1 MMKEN
6 PMEDF
11 VFGLDI
17 GTRNVVGT
25 VGYQAEDGF
34 HVVAQCV
41 REHQTRA
48 MLDGQIH
55 DIGRVGDTIREV
67 KEVLEEQL
75 GITLTQVCIAAAGRV
90 LRTVTT
96 QVAYEYPE
104 ETVVSGE
111 DLHTLDLMG
120 IDQAQ
125 QELLAEGDNK
135 YKFYCVG
142 YSVMKYYLN
151 DELFSSLEGHKANKI
166 EEVIIVTFLPED
178 VVDGLYSAVERA
190 GLQVANLTLEPIA
203 AINVAIPENFR
214 MLNIALVD
222 VGAGTS
228 DICIT
233 RDGSIIAYGMIPF
246 AGDELTE
253 VIVQSYLVDF
263 ATAEQIKLD
272 SSSMEEVTYEDI
284 MGISHT
290 VAAEEVWK
298 LTEVVREKMTTE
310 VSTKIR
316 ELNGDKSVSAA
327 FIVGG
332 GGKIHGYT
340 DSLAKKLDIVPERVA
355 LRGEEVMKSIIFE
368 QENIKKDPLLVT
380 PIGIC
385 LNYYEQKNNFIMIHF
400 NGEMMK
406 LYDNGRLTVVDA
418 AMQAGFTTE
427 ELFPRRGRE
436 IHFTVNGTPRM
447 IRGGEGESA
456 IVKMNGMTVGMN
468 TPLEFNC
475 DIMIEPSTAG
485 EEAACTIEELD
496 EYSGSTMTF
505 EVCGKHIRCP
515 KFMEV
520 NGSLEPG
527 SYEIQEGDAIETRS
541 FYTVGQLAEFMD
553 VEIDPDREILVNN
566 RPATMDSLIY
576 ANFSIDWT
584 VLSFGAAPVAPKEK
598 TSKASS
604 ILDQLKYG
612 SKYGFGAKA
621 EDSAA
626 EDAKETT
633 NEVNQVEES
642 DTSLGYTS
650 EHVEGETTSDR
661 GMAEEVIPDE
671 MEGTEQAGIHVT
683 VNQEPVFLSGKSNY
697 IFVDIFNVIDFDVQ
711 AGGGRPIVT
720 KINGATCGY
729 SDELHEGDEILVY
742 WKEL

>member
-1 MMKEN
+1 MNEKN
-6 PMEDF
+6 PLEDII
-11 VFGLDI
+11 FGLDI

-25 VGYQAEDGF
+25 VGYQADDGF
-34 HVVAQCV
+34 HVIAQCV
-41 REHQTRA
+41 REHQTRS

-67 KEVLEEQL
+67 KEILEEAI
-75 GITLTQVCIAAAGRV
+75 GTSLTQVCIAAAGRV

-96 QVAYEYPE
+96 QVTYEYPE
-104 ETVVSGE
+104 ETVVTGE

-125 QELLAEGDNK
+125 QELLAEGDNR

-166 EEVIIVTFLPED
+166 DEIIIVTFLPED

-253 VIVQSYLVDF
+253 VIVQAYLVDF

-272 SSSMEEVTYEDI
+272 SSTLDEVTYEDI

-290 VAAEEVWK
+290 VSAEEVWK

-310 VSTKIR
+310 VANKIR

-340 DSLAKKLDIVPERVA
+340 ESLAKKLDIVPERVA
-355 LRGEEVMKSIIFE
+355 LRGEEVMKNIIFE
-368 QENIKKDPLLVT
+368 QEGIKKDPLLVT

-406 LYDNGRLTVVDA
+406 LYDNGHLTVVDA

-447 IRGGEGESA
+447 VRGGEGESA
-456 IVKMNGMTVGMN
+456 VVKMNDVTVGMN

-475 DIMIEPSTAG
+475 FITIEPSTAG
-485 EEAACTIEELD
+485 EEAVCTIEELD
-496 EYSGSTMTF
+496 EYAGNTMAF
-505 EVCGKHIRCP
+505 EVCGKHVMCP

-527 SYEIQEGDAIETRS
+527 SYEIQEGDVIETRG

-566 RPATMDSLIY
+566 RPATLESLIY
-576 ANFSIDWT
+576 ENFSIDWT
-584 VLSFGAAPVAPKEK
+584 VLAFGAAPVQAKE
-598 TSKASS
+598 TGSQASN
-604 ILDQLKYG
+604 ILDQLKHA
-612 SKYGFGAKA
+612 SKYGFGSEAQADGGTQAEAPDEAKQA
-621 EDSAA
+621 SAGASGGDSP
-626 EDAKETT
+626 AKET
-633 NEVNQVEES
+633 V
-642 DTSLGYTS
+642 
-650 EHVEGETTSDR
+650 
-661 GMAEEVIPDE
+661 AEEKAPE
-671 MEGTEQAGIHVT
+671 EAGLHVT
-683 VNQEPVFLSGKSNY
+683 VNHEPVYLSGKSSY
-697 IFVDIFNVIDFDVQ
+697 IFVDIFNVIDFDVH

-720 KINGATCGY
+720 TINGAPCGY
-729 SDELHEGDEILVY
+729 SDELHEGDDILVY
-742 WKEL
+742 WKES

>member
-1 MMKEN
+1 MNEKN
-6 PMEDF
+6 PLEDI

-25 VGYQAEDGF
+25 VGYQADDGF
-34 HVVAQCV
+34 HVIAQCV
-41 REHQTRA
+41 REHQTRS

-67 KEVLEEQL
+67 KEVLEEAI
-75 GITLTQVCIAAAGRV
+75 GTSLTQVCIAAAGRV

-96 QVAYEYPE
+96 QVTYEYPE
-104 ETVVSGE
+104 ETVVTGE

-125 QELLAEGDNK
+125 QELLAEGDNR

-166 EEVIIVTFLPED
+166 DEIIIVTFLPED

-253 VIVQSYLVDF
+253 VIVQAYLVDF

-272 SSSMEEVTYEDI
+272 SSTLEEVTYEDI

-290 VAAEEVWK
+290 VSAEEVWK

-310 VSTKIR
+310 VANKIR

-355 LRGEEVMKSIIFE
+355 LRGEEVMKNIIFE
-368 QENIKKDPLLVT
+368 QEDIKKDPLLVT

-406 LYDNGRLTVVDA
+406 LYDNGHLTVVDA

-447 IRGGEGESA
+447 VRGGEGESA
-456 IVKMNGMTVGMN
+456 VVKMNDVNVGMN

-475 DIMIEPSTAG
+475 FITIEPSTAG
-485 EEAACTIEELD
+485 EEAVCTIEELD
-496 EYSGSTMTF
+496 EYAGNTMAF
-505 EVCGKHIRCP
+505 EVCGKHVMCP

-527 SYEIQEGDAIETRS
+527 SYEIQEGDVIETRS

-553 VEIDPDREILVNN
+553 VEIDPDHEILVNN
-566 RPATMDSLIY
+566 RPATLETLIY
-576 ANFSIDWT
+576 ENFSIDWT
-584 VLSFGAAPVAPKEK
+584 VLAFGAAPVQAKE
-598 TSKASS
+598 TGSQASN
-604 ILDQLKYG
+604 ILDQLKHA
-612 SKYGFGAKA
+612 SKYGFGSEAQADGGAQAEVPDEAKQA
-621 EDSAA
+621 GAGASGGDSSV
-626 EDAKETT
+626 KET
-633 NEVNQVEES
+633 V
-642 DTSLGYTS
+642 
-650 EHVEGETTSDR
+650 
-661 GMAEEVIPDE
+661 AEEKAPE
-671 MEGTEQAGIHVT
+671 EAGLHVT
-683 VNQEPVFLSGKSNY
+683 VNHEPVYLSGKSSY
-697 IFVDIFNVIDFDVQ
+697 IFVDIFNVIDFDVH

-720 KINGATCGY
+720 TINGAPCGY
-729 SDELHEGDEILVY
+729 SDELHEGDDILVY
-742 WKEL
+742 WKES

>member
-1 MMKEN
+1 MNEKN
-6 PMEDF
+6 PLEDII
-11 VFGLDI
+11 FGLDI

-25 VGYQAEDGF
+25 VGYQADDGF
-34 HVVAQCV
+34 HVIAQCV
-41 REHQTRA
+41 REHQTRS

-67 KEVLEEQL
+67 KEILEEAI
-75 GITLTQVCIAAAGRV
+75 GTSLTQVCIAAAGRV

-96 QVAYEYPE
+96 QVTYEYPE
-104 ETVVSGE
+104 ETVVTGE

-125 QELLAEGDNK
+125 QELLAEGDNR

-166 EEVIIVTFLPED
+166 DEIIIVTFLPED

-253 VIVQSYLVDF
+253 VIVQAYLVDF

-272 SSSMEEVTYEDI
+272 SSTLDEVTYEDI

-290 VAAEEVWK
+290 VSAEEVWK

-310 VSTKIR
+310 VANKIR

-340 DSLAKKLDIVPERVA
+340 ESLAKKLDIVPERVA
-355 LRGEEVMKSIIFE
+355 LRGEEVMKNIIFE
-368 QENIKKDPLLVT
+368 QEGIKKDPLLVT

-406 LYDNGRLTVVDA
+406 LYDNGHLTVVDA

-447 IRGGEGESA
+447 VRGGEGESA
-456 IVKMNGMTVGMN
+456 VVKMNDVTVGMN

-475 DIMIEPSTAG
+475 FITIEPSTAG
-485 EEAACTIEELD
+485 EEAVCTIEELD
-496 EYSGSTMTF
+496 EYAGNTMAF
-505 EVCGKHIRCP
+505 EVCGKHVMCP

-527 SYEIQEGDAIETRS
+527 SYEIQEGDVIETRS

-566 RPATMDSLIY
+566 RPATLESLIY
-576 ANFSIDWT
+576 ENFSIDWT
-584 VLSFGAAPVAPKEK
+584 VLAFGAAPVQAKE
-598 TSKASS
+598 TGSQASN
-604 ILDQLKYG
+604 ILDQLKHA
-612 SKYGFGAKA
+612 SKYGFGSEAQADGGTQAEAPDEAKQA
-621 EDSAA
+621 GAGASGGDSP
-626 EDAKETT
+626 AKETA
-633 NEVNQVEES
+633 
-642 DTSLGYTS
+642 
-650 EHVEGETTSDR
+650 
-661 GMAEEVIPDE
+661 AEEKAPE
-671 MEGTEQAGIHVT
+671 EAGLHVT
-683 VNQEPVFLSGKSNY
+683 VNHEPVYLSGKSSY
-697 IFVDIFNVIDFDVQ
+697 IFVDIFNVIDFDVH

-720 KINGATCGY
+720 TINGAPGGY
-729 SDELHEGDEILVY
+729 SDELHEGDDILVY
-742 WKEL
+742 WKES

>member
-1 MMKEN
+1 
-6 PMEDF
+6 MEDF

-17 GTRNVVGT
+17 GTRNVVGS
-25 VGYQAEDGF
+25 VGYQTEDGF
-34 HVVAQCV
+34 RVVAQCV

-67 KEVLEEQL
+67 KEVLEAQL
-75 GITLTQVCIAAAGRV
+75 EAPLTQVCIAAAGRV

-96 QVAYEYPE
+96 RVLYEYEE
-104 ETVVSGE
+104 ETVVTGE

-125 QELLAEGDNK
+125 QELLEEGDNH

-151 DELFSSLEGHKANKI
+151 GEIFSSLEGHKANTI
-166 EEVIIVTFLPED
+166 EEIIIVTFLPED
-178 VVDGLYSAVERA
+178 VVDGLYAAVERA

-233 RDGSIIAYGMIPF
+233 RDGSIIAYGMIPL

-253 VIVQSYLVDF
+253 VIVQAYLVDF

-272 SSSMEEVTYEDI
+272 STTLEEVTYEDI

-290 VAAEEVWK
+290 IPSKEVWK
-298 LTEVVREKMTTE
+298 LLEPTREKMTTE
-310 VSTKIR
+310 VANKIC
-316 ELNGDKSVSAA
+316 ELNGEKSVSAA

-332 GGKIHGYT
+332 GGKVHGYT

-355 LRGEEVMKSIIFE
+355 LRGEEVLKNVIFE
-368 QENIKKDPLLVT
+368 QEGIQKDPLLVT

-385 LNYYEQKNNFIMIHF
+385 LNYYEQKNNFIMVHF

-406 LYDNGRLTVVDA
+406 LYDNGHLTVVDA

-447 IRGGEGESA
+447 VRGSEGESA
-456 IVKMNGMTVGMN
+456 IVKMNDVSVGMN

-475 DIMIEPSTAG
+475 FITIEPSTAG
-485 EEAACTIEELD
+485 EGAACTIEELD
-496 EYSGSTMTF
+496 EYHGATMSF
-505 EVCGKHIRCP
+505 EVNGRRILCP
-515 KFMEV
+515 KFVEV

-527 SYEIQEGDAIETRS
+527 SYEICEGDVIETRS

-553 VEIDPDREILVNN
+553 VEIDMDHEILVNN
-566 RPATMDSLIY
+566 RPATLETLIY
-576 ANFSIDWT
+576 ENFSIDWT
-584 VLSFGAAPVAPKEK
+584 VLSFGAGYVAPKSAEVSDADDEANDENRADQL
-598 TSKASS
+598 TDEVGEVGESAHDAAGEADTVESHVSAASN
-604 ILDQLKYG
+604 ILDELKDA
-612 SKYGFGAKA
+612 SAGARGTMGTGN
-621 EDSAA
+621 D
-626 EDAKETT
+626 ETSQ
-633 NEVNQVEES
+633 EARAS
-642 DTSLGYTS
+642 HPRD
-650 EHVEGETTSDR
+650 
-661 GMAEEVIPDE
+661 
-671 MEGTEQAGIHVT
+671 GISVT
-683 VNQEPVFLSGKSNY
+683 VNGEHVVLSGKSDY
-697 IFVDIFNVIDFDVQ
+697 IFVDIFNVIDFDIH
-711 AGGGRPIVT
+711 AGGGRPVVT
-720 KINGATCGY
+720 EINGRRCGY
-729 SDELHEGDEILVY
+729 SDVIREGDDVRVY
-742 WKEL
+742 WEE

>member
-1 MMKEN
+1 MNEKN
-6 PMEDF
+6 PLEDII
-11 VFGLDI
+11 FGLDI

-25 VGYQAEDGF
+25 VGYQADDGF
-34 HVVAQCV
+34 HVIAQCV
-41 REHQTRA
+41 REHQTRS

-67 KEVLEEQL
+67 KEVLEEAI
-75 GITLTQVCIAAAGRV
+75 GTSLTQVCIAAAGRV

-96 QVAYEYPE
+96 QVTYEYPE
-104 ETVVSGE
+104 ETVVTGE

-125 QELLAEGDNK
+125 QELLAEGDNR

-166 EEVIIVTFLPED
+166 DEIIIVTFLPED

-253 VIVQSYLVDF
+253 VIVQAYLVDF

-272 SSSMEEVTYEDI
+272 SSTLDEVTYEDI

-290 VAAEEVWK
+290 VSAEEVWK

-310 VSTKIR
+310 VANKIR

-340 DSLAKKLDIVPERVA
+340 ESLAKKLDIVPERVA
-355 LRGEEVMKSIIFE
+355 LRGEEVMKNIIFE
-368 QENIKKDPLLVT
+368 QEGIKKDPLLVT

-406 LYDNGRLTVVDA
+406 LYDNGHLTVVDA

-447 IRGGEGESA
+447 VRGGEGESA
-456 IVKMNGMTVGMN
+456 VVKMNDVTVGMN

-475 DIMIEPSTAG
+475 FITIEPSTAG
-485 EEAACTIEELD
+485 EEAVCTIEELD
-496 EYSGSTMTF
+496 EYAGNTMAF
-505 EVCGKHIRCP
+505 EVCGKHVMCP

-527 SYEIQEGDAIETRS
+527 SYEIQEGDVIETRS

-553 VEIDPDREILVNN
+553 VEVDPDREILVNN
-566 RPATMDSLIY
+566 RPATLESLIY
-576 ANFSIDWT
+576 ENFSIDWT
-584 VLSFGAAPVAPKEK
+584 VLAFGAAPVQAKE
-598 TSKASS
+598 TGSQASN
-604 ILDQLKYG
+604 ILDQLKHA
-612 SKYGFGAKA
+612 SKYGFGSEAQADGGTQAEAPDEAKQA
-621 EDSAA
+621 GAGASGGDSS
-626 EDAKETT
+626 AKETA
-633 NEVNQVEES
+633 
-642 DTSLGYTS
+642 
-650 EHVEGETTSDR
+650 
-661 GMAEEVIPDE
+661 AEEKAPDE
-671 MEGTEQAGIHVT
+671 AGLHVT
-683 VNQEPVFLSGKSNY
+683 VNHEPVYLSGKSSY
-697 IFVDIFNVIDFDVQ
+697 IFVDIFNVIDFDVH

-720 KINGATCGY
+720 TINGAPCGY
-729 SDELHEGDEILVY
+729 SDELHEGDDILVY
-742 WKEL
+742 WKES

>member
-1 MMKEN
+1 M
-6 PMEDF
+6 
-11 VFGLDI
+11 
-17 GTRNVVGT
+17 
-25 VGYQAEDGF
+25 
-34 HVVAQCV
+34 
-41 REHQTRA
+41 
-48 MLDGQIH
+48 
-55 DIGRVGDTIREV
+55 
-67 KEVLEEQL
+67 
-75 GITLTQVCIAAAGRV
+75 
-90 LRTVTT
+90 TT
-96 QVAYEYPE
+96 QVTYEYPE
-104 ETVVSGE
+104 ETVVTGE

-125 QELLAEGDNK
+125 QELLAEGDNR

-166 EEVIIVTFLPED
+166 DEIIIVTFLPAD

-253 VIVQSYLVDF
+253 VIVQAYLVDF

-272 SSSMEEVTYEDI
+272 SSTLDEVTYEDI

-290 VAAEEVWK
+290 VSAEEVWK

-310 VSTKIR
+310 VANKIR

-340 DSLAKKLDIVPERVA
+340 ESLAKKLDIVPERVA
-355 LRGEEVMKSIIFE
+355 LRGEEVMKNIIFE
-368 QENIKKDPLLVT
+368 QEGIKKDPLLVT

-406 LYDNGRLTVVDA
+406 LYDNGHLTVVDA

-447 IRGGEGESA
+447 VRGGEGESA
-456 IVKMNGMTVGMN
+456 VVKMNDVTVGMN

-475 DIMIEPSTAG
+475 FITIEPSTAG
-485 EEAACTIEELD
+485 EEAVCTIEELD
-496 EYSGSTMTF
+496 EYAGNTMAF
-505 EVCGKHIRCP
+505 EVCGKHVMCP

-527 SYEIQEGDAIETRS
+527 SYEIQEGDVIETRS

-553 VEIDPDREILVNN
+553 VEVDPDREILVNN
-566 RPATMDSLIY
+566 RPATLESLIY
-576 ANFSIDWT
+576 ENFSIDWT
-584 VLSFGAAPVAPKEK
+584 VLAFGAAPVQAKE
-598 TSKASS
+598 TGSQASN
-604 ILDQLKYG
+604 ILDQLKHA
-612 SKYGFGAKA
+612 SKYGFGSEAQADGGTQAEAPDEAKQA
-621 EDSAA
+621 GAGAPGGDSS
-626 EDAKETT
+626 AKETA
-633 NEVNQVEES
+633 
-642 DTSLGYTS
+642 
-650 EHVEGETTSDR
+650 
-661 GMAEEVIPDE
+661 AEEKAPE
-671 MEGTEQAGIHVT
+671 EAGLHVT
-683 VNQEPVFLSGKSNY
+683 VNHEPVYLSGKSSY
-697 IFVDIFNVIDFDVQ
+697 IFVDIFNVIDFDVH

-720 KINGATCGY
+720 TINGAPCGY
-729 SDELHEGDEILVY
+729 SDELHEGDDILVY
-742 WKEL
+742 WKES

>member
-1 MMKEN
+1 MNEKN
-6 PMEDF
+6 PLEDII
-11 VFGLDI
+11 FGLDI

-25 VGYQAEDGF
+25 VGYQADDGF
-34 HVVAQCV
+34 HVIAQCV
-41 REHQTRA
+41 REHQTRS

-67 KEVLEEQL
+67 KEILEEAI
-75 GITLTQVCIAAAGRV
+75 GTSLTQVCIAAAGRV

-96 QVAYEYPE
+96 QVTYEYPE
-104 ETVVSGE
+104 ETVVTGE

-125 QELLAEGDNK
+125 QELLAEGDNR

-166 EEVIIVTFLPED
+166 DEIIIVTFLPED

-253 VIVQSYLVDF
+253 VIVQAYLVDF

-272 SSSMEEVTYEDI
+272 SSTLDEVTYEDI

-290 VAAEEVWK
+290 VSAEEVWK

-310 VSTKIR
+310 VANKIR

-340 DSLAKKLDIVPERVA
+340 ESLAKKLDIVPERVA
-355 LRGEEVMKSIIFE
+355 LRGEEVMKNIIFE
-368 QENIKKDPLLVT
+368 QEGIKKDPLLVT

-406 LYDNGRLTVVDA
+406 LYDNGHLTVVDA

-447 IRGGEGESA
+447 VRGGEGESA
-456 IVKMNGMTVGMN
+456 VVKMNDVTVGMN

-475 DIMIEPSTAG
+475 FITIEPSTAG
-485 EEAACTIEELD
+485 EEAVCTIEELD
-496 EYSGSTMTF
+496 EYAGNTMAF
-505 EVCGKHIRCP
+505 EVCGKHVMCP

-527 SYEIQEGDAIETRS
+527 SYEIQEGDVIETRG

-566 RPATMDSLIY
+566 RPATLESLIY
-576 ANFSIDWT
+576 ENFSIDWT
-584 VLSFGAAPVAPKEK
+584 VLAFGAAPVQAKE
-598 TSKASS
+598 TGSQASN
-604 ILDQLKYG
+604 ILDQLKHA
-612 SKYGFGAKA
+612 SKYGFGSEAQADGGTQAEASDEAKQA
-621 EDSAA
+621 SAGASGGDSP
-626 EDAKETT
+626 AKET
-633 NEVNQVEES
+633 V
-642 DTSLGYTS
+642 
-650 EHVEGETTSDR
+650 
-661 GMAEEVIPDE
+661 AEEKAPE
-671 MEGTEQAGIHVT
+671 EAGLHVT
-683 VNQEPVFLSGKSNY
+683 VNHEPVYLSGKSSY
-697 IFVDIFNVIDFDVQ
+697 IFVDIFNVIDFDVH

-720 KINGATCGY
+720 TINGAPCGY
-729 SDELHEGDEILVY
+729 SDELHEGDDILVY
-742 WKEL
+742 WKES

>member
-1 MMKEN
+1 MNEKN
-6 PMEDF
+6 PLEDI

-34 HVVAQCV
+34 RVIAQCV
-41 REHQTRA
+41 REHQTRS

-67 KEVLEEQL
+67 KEVLEEAI
-75 GITLTQVCIAAAGRV
+75 GTSLTQVCIAAAGRV

-96 QVAYEYPE
+96 QVTYEYPE
-104 ETVVSGE
+104 ETVVTGE

-125 QELLAEGDNK
+125 QELLAEEDNR

-166 EEVIIVTFLPED
+166 DEIIIVTFLPED

-253 VIVQSYLVDF
+253 VIVQAYLVDF

-272 SSSMEEVTYEDI
+272 SSTLEEVTYEDI

-290 VAAEEVWK
+290 VSAEEVWK

-310 VSTKIR
+310 VANKIR

-340 DSLAKKLDIVPERVA
+340 ESLAKKLDIVPERVA
-355 LRGEEVMKSIIFE
+355 LRGEEVMKNIIFE
-368 QENIKKDPLLVT
+368 QEGIKKDPLLVT

-406 LYDNGRLTVVDA
+406 LYDNGHLTVVDA

-447 IRGGEGESA
+447 VRGGEGESA
-456 IVKMNGMTVGMN
+456 VVKMNDVTVGMN

-475 DIMIEPSTAG
+475 FITIEPSTAG
-485 EEAACTIEELD
+485 EKAVCTIEELN
-496 EYSGSTMTF
+496 EYAGNTMAF
-505 EVCGKHIRCP
+505 EVCGKHVLCP

-527 SYEIQEGDAIETRS
+527 SYEIQEGDVIETRS

-566 RPATMDSLIY
+566 RPATLESLIY
-576 ANFSIDWT
+576 ENFSIDWT
-584 VLSFGAAPVAPKEK
+584 VLAFGAAPVQAKET
-598 TSKASS
+598 TSQASN
-604 ILDQLKYG
+604 ILDQLKHA
-612 SKYGFGAKA
+612 SKYGFASEAQADGGAQA
-621 EDSAA
+621 ETPAEAKQSGAGASGGDSPVKETAA
-626 EDAKETT
+626 EEKAP
-633 NEVNQVEES
+633 EE
-642 DTSLGYTS
+642 
-650 EHVEGETTSDR
+650 
-661 GMAEEVIPDE
+661 
-671 MEGTEQAGIHVT
+671 AGVHVT
-683 VNQEPVFLSGKSNY
+683 VNHEPVYLSGKSSY
-697 IFVDIFNVIDFDVQ
+697 IFVDIFNVIDFDVH

-720 KINGATCGY
+720 TINGAPCGY
-729 SDELHEGDEILVY
+729 SDELHEGDDILVY
-742 WKEL
+742 WKES

>member
-1 MMKEN
+1 MNEKN
-6 PMEDF
+6 PLEDI

-34 HVVAQCV
+34 HVIAQCV
-41 REHQTRA
+41 REHQTRS

-67 KEVLEEQL
+67 KEVLEETI
-75 GITLTQVCIAAAGRV
+75 GTSLTQVCIAAAGRV

-96 QVAYEYPE
+96 QVTYEYPE
-104 ETVVSGE
+104 ETVVTGE

-125 QELLAEGDNK
+125 QELLAEGDNR

-166 EEVIIVTFLPED
+166 DEIIIVTFLPED

-253 VIVQSYLVDF
+253 VIVQAYLVDF

-272 SSSMEEVTYEDI
+272 SSTLEEVTYEDI

-290 VAAEEVWK
+290 VSAEEVWK

-310 VSTKIR
+310 VANKIR

-340 DSLAKKLDIVPERVA
+340 ESLAKKLDIVPERVA
-355 LRGEEVMKSIIFE
+355 LRGEEVMKNIIFE
-368 QENIKKDPLLVT
+368 QEGIKKDPLLVT

-406 LYDNGRLTVVDA
+406 LYDNGHLTVVDA

-447 IRGGEGESA
+447 VRGGEGESA
-456 IVKMNGMTVGMN
+456 VVKMNDVTVGMN

-475 DIMIEPSTAG
+475 FITIEPSTAG
-485 EEAACTIEELD
+485 EEAVCTIEELD
-496 EYSGSTMTF
+496 EYAGNTMAF
-505 EVCGKHIRCP
+505 EVCGKHVMCP

-520 NGSLEPG
+520 NGSLESG
-527 SYEIQEGDAIETRS
+527 SYEIQEGDVIETRS

-566 RPATMDSLIY
+566 RPATLDSLIY
-576 ANFSIDWT
+576 ENFSIDWT
-584 VLSFGAAPVAPKEK
+584 VLAFGAALVQAKE
-598 TSKASS
+598 TASQAS
-604 ILDQLKYG
+604 NILDQLKHA
-612 SKYGFGAKA
+612 SKYGFSSDAQTDSGAQA
-621 EDSAA
+621 EG
-626 EDAKETT
+626 
-633 NEVNQVEES
+633 
-642 DTSLGYTS
+642 L
-650 EHVEGETTSDR
+650 
-661 GMAEEVIPDE
+661 DE
-671 MEGTEQAGIHVT
+671 TEQAGAGASGGENPVEEPGTEEKAPEEAGLHVT
-683 VNQEPVFLSGKSNY
+683 VNHEPVYLSGKSSY
-697 IFVDIFNVIDFDVQ
+697 IFVDIFNVIDFDVH

-720 KINGATCGY
+720 TINGAPCGY
-729 SDELHEGDEILVY
+729 SDELHEGDDILVY
-742 WKEL
+742 WKES